1 MRNELGYKSKS
12 VFVAVIVLVLFSSCG
27 VAAEDY
33 EDLRKNMVNSQIIS
47 RGVKDEK
54 VINAMLKVKR
64 HLFVPKE
71 YEKYAYRDQ
80 PLPIGYSQTI
90 SQPYI
95 VAFMTEA
102 AGLKLSDKVLE
113 VGTGSGYQAA
123 VLAEIVD
130 KVYTIEIL
138 GPLAKSAKQRL
149 KNLGYKNIYVLCGD
163 GYKGW
168 PEEDPFDVIIVT
180 AAPTEIP
187 EELVKQL
194 KEGGRMIIPVGSF
207 SQELY
212 RVTKK
217 DGKIEKKSLLPV
229 RFVPM
234 VHGEE

>member
-1 MRNELGYKSKS
+1 MRNKLGYKLKS
-12 VFVAVIVLVLFSSCG
+12 VFVTVIVLLLFSSCG

-33 EDLRKNMVNSQIIS
+33 EGLRENMVNSQIIS
-47 RGVKDEK
+47 RGIKDEK

-138 GPLAKSAKQRL
+138 GPLARSAKQRL
-149 KNLGYKNIYVLCGD
+149 KKLGYKNIYVLCGD

-168 PEEDPFDVIIVT
+168 PEEAPFDVIIVT
-180 AAPTEIP
+180 AAPSEIP

-207 SQELY
+207 FQELY
-212 RVTKK
+212 RVSKK
-217 DGKIEKKSLLPV
+217 DGKIEKKGLLPV

-234 VHGEE
+234 VHGED